1 VSIIIA
7 FFVYLVLDLV
17 FIMAIKRIFIFL
29 TIAFISSASH
39 LFAQSTAINF
49 SDPSSILANV
59 SEGVSVPNVFT
70 PNYDGV
76 NDAFYIAN
84 KGITE
89 YSLKIFDRYGI
100 LEFETVSPN
109 IAWDGTTPSG
119 LPVIT
124 GTYFYV
130 LVAKSSGSD
139 YSQMGKIMLL
149 R

>member
-1 VSIIIA
+1 M
-7 FFVYLVLDLV
+7 FFRIFGVRFNFLKVT
-17 FIMAIKRIFIFL
+17 KRLFIFL
-29 TIAFISSASH
+29 AIALISSAPP
-39 LFAQSTAINF
+39 LFAQSAAIGF

-59 SEGVSVPNVFT
+59 SEGIYVPNVFT

-109 IAWDGTTPSG
+109 ISWDGTTPSG
-119 LPVIT
+119 LPLSV

-130 LVAKSSGSD
+130 LVAKSPSKE
-139 YSQMGKIMLL
+139 YSQSGKIMLL